1 METLKSLNGNNFH
14 WSLPCDVNSS
24 VPARDCQFL
33 EEARKNKALKNKEY
47 TSIDIDSLESQSLL
61 DHDVLAQNYQ
71 ESQQEVT
78 IAPRYT
84 SRATLQISA
93 TPVDDPIPLELES
106 AVDKKPYDLESL
118 QNKVL
123 HSKYSVYIPT
133 YPKTE
138 DKKVDENG
146 NALHQSS
153 SAKAKKKKV
162 QADKNVVVLAA
173 EKVEGHRGDIIHDVD
188 KLIQYIAGDKEEKE
202 SGKANRYNV
211 HKSKQLHKQH
221 TSEDGPRSKKQR
233 AHSKGKESRSE
244 LKKSNSLGEI
254 STAKLDDFA
263 FASRDEKDEDKVVLR
278 PNKNQSDRPK
288 ERRSWGNVEPPPFQS
303 LSNSA
308 SIENLE
314 TSDNWEVT
322 KPKKKNKKRRNSISS
337 NRRQNSTSES
347 FAKQHINRAPSPDL
361 RGKSACSVPHSE
373 RSNDSSD
380 ADSVH
385 SLPIDG
391 LNNHQISYADIA
403 KNREKKL
410 SPEKQD
416 KLGGGGVVVKEKPPT
431 SGPGSRVE
439 PDAKFVGAQ
448 TTAKKPLLVEKQ
460 LDLHP

>member
-1 METLKSLNGNNFH
+1 MIIEKEQNGSCPI
-14 WSLPCDVNSS
+14 WIIKPY
-24 VPARDCQFL
+24 QFL
-33 EEARKNKALKNKEY
+33 LPQQVDQ
-47 TSIDIDSLESQSLL
+47 THLE
-61 DHDVLAQNYQ
+61 
-71 ESQQEVT
+71 
-78 IAPRYT
+78 
-84 SRATLQISA
+84 
-93 TPVDDPIPLELES
+93 
-106 AVDKKPYDLESL
+106 
-118 QNKVL
+118 
-123 HSKYSVYIPT
+123 
-133 YPKTE
+133 
-138 DKKVDENG
+138 KVDENG